1 MKNIKDI
8 LVWGKDFL
16 KNKGIDSPLLDTE
29 IILSKVLSREKSY
42 LYAYPEYII
51 PEEKLKIIKD
61 MIYRRG
67 KRIPL
72 SYILNEK
79 EFYGNIFYVEKG
91 VFTPRPET
99 EILVEEVI
107 KIINK
112 DYSDKKVNL
121 YEIGLGTGAI
131 SVTVALKV
139 PNILITGCDICEK
152 ALWVTKKNLI
162 RYNLQ
167 NKVKIIRTM
176 DFIGIKRDRFD
187 IIVSNPPYLSFDD
200 YKNAEREVR
209 VEPKKALMA
218 KEKGLY
224 LIKKIIRESKN
235 YLKSGKGYVILEI
248 GDEQSDYLMMYAKKY
263 NYACSVICDYSGKE
277 RILKLSSL

>member
-112 DYSDKKVNL
+112 NYSDKKVNL

-152 ALWVTKKNLI
+152 ALWVTKKKF
-162 RYNLQ
+162 
-167 NKVKIIRTM
+167 NKI
-176 DFIGIKRDRFD
+176 
-187 IIVSNPPYLSFDD
+187 
-200 YKNAEREVR
+200 
-209 VEPKKALMA
+209 
-218 KEKGLY
+218 
-224 LIKKIIRESKN
+224 
-235 YLKSGKGYVILEI
+235 
-248 GDEQSDYLMMYAKKY
+248 
-263 NYACSVICDYSGKE
+263 
-277 RILKLSSL
+277 